1 MRRVSL
7 TVAAAVLTL
16 PLAGTATSL
25 AASSTPGTPPSSST
39 SSTSSASASSPST
52 APGRSSQLTPLPLRL
67 DAKGA
72 IDRAALPDADELFTK
87 AELGQAIPKLRAT
100 TPDADAITLDIAG
113 EKTDERSSL
122 LVTMKNAGKKAD
134 VEKAWTAHKR
144 AHEARAKKEAG
155 LYTFFG
161 ANAMGVTDSFTDGTT
176 THVLLT
182 NGDAAAE
189 VWFSGIGFGSS
200 KSTHSA
206 SRADYT
212 KTIVPK
218 LITILGQKV
227 SMAASQ
233 PKKPTTGAASAS
245 PSTSPS
251 PSSSQSATSDSST
264 S

>member
-7 TVAAAVLTL
+7 TVAAAVLAL
-16 PLAGTATSL
+16 PVAGTATSL
-25 AASSTPGTPPSSST
+25 AASSTPGTPSSSST

-52 APGRSSQLTPLPLRL
+52 APGRSSELTPLPLRL

-72 IDRAALPDADELFTK
+72 IDRAALPDADELFSR

-100 TPDADAITLDIAG
+100 TPDADAITLDFAG
-113 EKTDERSSL
+113 EKADERSSL

-134 VEKAWTAHKR
+134 VEKAWAAHKR

-161 ANAMGVTDSFTDGTT
+161 TNAMGVADSFTDGTT

-227 SMAASQ
+227 SMAAAQ
-233 PKKPTTGAASAS
+233 PKTPTPGASAS
-245 PSTSPS
+245 PSTPPS
-251 PSSSQSATSDSST
+251 PNSSQSATSDSST